1 MDSNNVMNGNC
12 ALADATE
19 RAVELSRMIDDY
31 VFVLKRDDKDD
42 FEISI
47 INGDFDDRNL
57 LLLFYA
63 GEELYY

>member
-1 MDSNNVMNGNC
+1 
-12 ALADATE
+12 
-19 RAVELSRMIDDY
+19 

-42 FEISI
+42 FEVSI

>member
-1 MDSNNVMNGNC
+1 MDGNNVMNGNC

-19 RAVELSRMIDDY
+19 RAVELSRMVDDY
-31 VFVLKRDDKDD
+31 VFVLQREDKDD
-42 FEISI
+42 FEVSFISSDI
-47 INGDFDDRNL
+47 DDRNL